1 MPLYV
6 PFADVCIRYVVKL
19 GNGNVRLW
27 ATYHFDDVKRLANE
41 NLGQPEVL

>member
-19 GNGNVRLW
+19 VNGNVRFVGDIPL
-27 ATYHFDDVKRLANE
+27 
-41 NLGQPEVL
+41 